1 MPQLIILHL
10 CPIVGD
16 VNKDTVEDY
25 EAFVSK
31 YSKILHPTHVL
42 NIKIKSKLCTFYGKL
57 AGYTMTDLSKN
68 RNLVDKKLKYC
79 KESLSSIEKI
89 ECGLSSLKGEFHIY
103 IPSILKFAFFWEYF
117 SIHTYT
123 TYLYMNLRNTLF
135 SGILFYEIYL
145 ASFILAQLKTDPNLP
160 NEQSEE
166 VKEELKKAFK
176 HLEYCIEHLQFE
188 QEGTFE
194 NTLCKGAVVGLL
206 KSGHHIPSDLFNK
219 TGHLKYSALGF

>member
-1 MPQLIILHL
+1 MIRGVLNHTIVHNNSSVRVLPDYYYIF
-10 CPIVGD
+10 PFFSIVGD

-89 ECGLSSLKGEFHIY
+89 ECGLSSLKGELQIY
-103 IPSILKFAFFWEYF
+103 IPSISKFEFFLEYF
-117 SIHTYT
+117 SIM
-123 TYLYMNLRNTLF
+123 LVLL
-135 SGILFYEIYL
+135 IY
-145 ASFILAQLKTDPNLP
+145 
-160 NEQSEE
+160 
-166 VKEELKKAFK
+166 ELKKYLFFRDFILRDLSCQFHIGPIK
-176 HLEYCIEHLQFE
+176 WETEKNIIGRRVYC
-188 QEGTFE
+188 T
-194 NTLCKGAVVGLL
+194 
-206 KSGHHIPSDLFNK
+206 
-219 TGHLKYSALGF
+219 